1 MKTKTAF
8 SMNSETMLKENTA
21 SKEKSNRRSRQLTTA
36 ATNACTATIT
46 IGRPDTPAARIIAA
60 VARELQHNLGAT
72 AISWVISD
80 ALAYSGTNW
89 ELNTAE
95 DKSKVAAFVGA
106 IITTMLNVAAYRAS
120 VQMTMSEISV
130 TSESA
135 LRGCVLRRIVPPEM
149 IQWLAAGPGKRY
161 FLLEVNI
168 S

>member
-1 MKTKTAF
+1 M
-8 SMNSETMLKENTA
+8 
-21 SKEKSNRRSRQLTTA
+21 
-36 ATNACTATIT
+36 
-46 IGRPDTPAARIIAA
+46 
-60 VARELQHNLGAT
+60 
-72 AISWVISD
+72 ISD

-95 DKSKVAAFVGA
+95 DKSKAAAFVGA

-161 FLLEVNI
+161 FLLEVNN